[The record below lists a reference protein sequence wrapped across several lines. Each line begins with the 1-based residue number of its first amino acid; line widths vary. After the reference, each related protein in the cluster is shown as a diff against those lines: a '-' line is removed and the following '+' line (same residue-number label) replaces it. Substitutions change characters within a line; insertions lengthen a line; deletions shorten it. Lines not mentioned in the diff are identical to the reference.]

1 MASLSCS
8 ALSFIWPERT
18 RISRTEVECFSG
30 KEWAPFHLRNT
41 FLPSAAT
48 KELLQLMMHRGNPLA
63 TPSINTLEPPLSGLA
78 FRTTA
83 ATHGGAIPMACR
95 LASPTMLALP
105 ISPGFK
111 ASWAWIRACSSAAF
125 LAFSMA
131 SFMKVAAWEGWIV
144 LPMGSRSDWDEEEI
158 FGCWQRNDFCYTAVL
173 IPPAQVNTS

>member
-1 MASLSCS
+1 MGRKDSNLMYRSWG
-8 ALSFIWPERT
+8 L
-18 RISRTEVECFSG
+18 
-30 KEWAPFHLRNT
+30 LREGVT
-41 FLPSAAT
+41 T
-48 KELLQLMMHRGNPLA
+48 KELLEPMVHRGNPLT
-63 TPSINTLEPPLSGLA
+63 TPSINTLKLPSSGLE
-78 FRTTA
+78 FRKTA

-144 LPMGSRSDWDEEEI
+144 LPMGRRSDWDEEEI

-173 IPPAQVNTS
+173 THPGQHIIAVCYTAAW